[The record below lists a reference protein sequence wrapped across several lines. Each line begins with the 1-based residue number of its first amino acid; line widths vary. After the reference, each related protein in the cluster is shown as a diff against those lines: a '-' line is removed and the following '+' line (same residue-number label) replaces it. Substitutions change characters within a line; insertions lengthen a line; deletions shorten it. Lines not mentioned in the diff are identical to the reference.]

1 MKWKSRRTRA
11 GQIGDERVR
20 TVFAWR
26 PMPADDGYTYW
37 MSKLIV
43 KEKLLPKVARGG
55 FEDDAETW
63 EILHAEPLSA
73 YRKPKK

>member
-11 GQIGDERVR
+11 ERIGDERVR

-26 PMPADDGYTYW
+26 PVAADDGYTYW
-37 MSKLIV
+37 MSKLLV
-43 KEKLLPKVARGG
+43 REKLLPKVGRGG
-55 FEDDAETW
+55 FEEESEEW

-73 YRKPKK
+73 HRKRKK